1 MAHIT
6 QHPNASTVISRTS
19 TWCYG
24 VEIMNINT
32 LAYEEC
38 IDIKDNDFVVQSTAI
53 YFLLI

>member
-1 MAHIT
+1 MARIA
-6 QHPNASTVISRTS
+6 QHPNASMLISRTS

-24 VEIMNINT
+24 VELLSINT

-38 IDIKDNDFVVQSTAI
+38 IDIKDNDFVVQGTAI